1 MSNFPGD
8 PNPLNPNPPWGQ
20 GSGSGPL
27 GPPRPRVPAPPPP
40 PPRQSFLGIAFTLSV
55 VVNLLLF
62 GVVFLGAVFLVVL
75 AAAAALAGGKGNTLL
90 EEKLYAG
97 DSRSHNKVAIVRV
110 DGLILEG
117 MTGYAE
123 RQIDKA
129 AEDPDVKAVVLRI
142 DSPGGG
148 ITASDDLH
156 KRLTDLHNGNPTK
169 GWTAK
174 KPLVVSMGS
183 LAASGGYYIAMPGNP
198 IYAEPTTLTGS
209 IGVYAAFPNASGL
222 AEKYGVK
229 LDLIKRG
236 EVKGSGSMLR
246 PMRPEEREVWD
257 DMIGHAY
264 KQFEEVV
271 EKGRPKLQG
280 KLEEFVVDEM
290 RPEKDDLGHPKKDD
304 KGKPIMFHYTRQRAD
319 GGVFTADKAKEL
331 ELIDDIQYLDDA
343 VTEAKRQA
351 GLGSDYQAITYERPF
366 SLSEALMGGQANARP
381 ATQMD
386 FQHLANGLAPR
397 VWYLAPGAEV
407 SGILTAASR

>member
-1 MSNFPGD
+1 
-8 PNPLNPNPPWGQ
+8 
-20 GSGSGPL
+20 
-27 GPPRPRVPAPPPP
+27 
-40 PPRQSFLGIAFTLSV
+40 
-55 VVNLLLF
+55 
-62 GVVFLGAVFLVVL
+62 
-75 AAAAALAGGKGNTLL
+75 
-90 EEKLYAG
+90 
-97 DSRSHNKVAIVRV
+97 
-110 DGLILEG
+110 
-117 MTGYAE
+117 
-123 RQIDKA
+123 
-129 AEDPDVKAVVLRI
+129 VVLRI

-290 RPEKDDLGHPKKDD
+290 RPEKDDLG
-304 KGKPIMFHYTRQRAD
+304 
-319 GGVFTADKAKEL
+319 GVFTADKAKEL